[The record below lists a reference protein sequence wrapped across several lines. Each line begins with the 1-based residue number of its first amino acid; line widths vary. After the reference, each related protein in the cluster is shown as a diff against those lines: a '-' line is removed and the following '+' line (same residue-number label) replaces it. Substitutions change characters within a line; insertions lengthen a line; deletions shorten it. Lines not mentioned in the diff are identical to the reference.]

1 MEREILIANTKTQK
15 RSKITTSATTLGELK
30 ADLRVAGIDYNNMT
44 FTEGISKTQLLNDD
58 TQLPQNVM
66 YKGQPTNNLVIL
78 LTNTKKNISSGAMT
92 RKEAFQAIKDNNL
105 QDTVKKKFGRNFT
118 QVSTS
123 DLLALIAQNDNAEAT
138 ETLDDKPVNT
148 EDKGI
153 MDPEFEE
160 EDIVTDKLEEE
171 EEEKEGKEEKEEEM
185 DENLPDYIEDI
196 ITDIDMSDIE
206 DSLHVHIAM
215 LVNYDVLSVADLE
228 ILKNNIERL
237 IKVAKKE
244 KGTSK
249 TKATPKPSVSTSDGS
264 ITEDDIDDML
274 DELGV

>member
-30 ADLRVAGIDYNNMT
+30 ADLRAAGIDYSNMT

-58 TQLPQNVM
+58 TQLPQNIM

-92 RKEAFQAIKDNNL
+92 RKEAYQAIKDNNL
-105 QDTVKKKFGRNFT
+105 QDAVKKKFGRNFT
-118 QVSTS
+118 QVLTS
-123 DLLALIAQNDNAEAT
+123 DLLVFLAQEGNAKAT

-160 EDIVTDKLEEE
+160 EKETTDTD
-171 EEEKEGKEEKEEEM
+171 

-196 ITDIDMSDIE
+196 ITDLDINTPK
-206 DSLHVHIAM
+206 DSLYAHIAM
-215 LVNYDVLSVADLE
+215 LVNNDVLSVEDLE
-228 ILKNNIERL
+228 DLKDDIDYL

-249 TKATPKPSVSTSDGS
+249 VKTATKPSVSTSDGS
-264 ITEDDIDDML
+264 ITDNDIDDML

>member
-30 ADLRVAGIDYNNMT
+30 ADLRAAGIDYSNMT
-44 FTEGISKTQLLNDD
+44 FTEGISKTQLLNDA

-78 LTNTKKNISSGAMT
+78 LTNTKKNISSGTMT
-92 RKEAFQAIKDNNL
+92 RKEAYQAIKDNNL
-105 QDTVKKKFGRNFT
+105 QDAVKKKFGRNFT
-118 QVSTS
+118 QVPTS
-123 DLLALIAQNDNAEAT
+123 DLLVFLAQEGNAKAT

-160 EDIVTDKLEEE
+160 EKETTDTD
-171 EEEKEGKEEKEEEM
+171 
-185 DENLPDYIEDI
+185 DENLPNYIEDI
-196 ITDIDMSDIE
+196 ITDLDINTPK
-206 DSLHVHIAM
+206 DSLYAHIAM
-215 LVNYDVLSVADLE
+215 LVNNDVLSVEDLE
-228 ILKNNIERL
+228 DLKDDIDYL

-249 TKATPKPSVSTSDGS
+249 VKTATKPSVSTSDGS
-264 ITEDDIDDML
+264 ITDNDIDDML